1 MQTNRAAKEAIPITL
16 SQGEISE
23 FVKRFTALDDGKKG
37 FVTVNDLRNSLKVTT
52 NYQDKVCLLQL
63 FKITQ
68 IKMRKIKHFILS
80 RR

>member
-23 FVKRFTALDDGKKG
+23 YVKRFTALDDGKKG

-52 NYQDKVCLLQL
+52 FRTKFAQCNS
-63 FKITQ
+63 
-68 IKMRKIKHFILS
+68 S
-80 RR
+80 RLHK

>member
-52 NYQDKVCLLQL
+52 KTKFAYCN
-63 FKITQ
+63 F
-68 IKMRKIKHFILS
+68 S
-80 RR
+80 RSHK

>member
-1 MQTNRAAKEAIPITL
+1 MLPNPNRAAKEAIPITL

-52 NYQDKVCLLQL
+52 KTNFAY
-63 FKITQ
+63 FN
-68 IKMRKIKHFILS
+68 FS
-80 RR
+80 RLHK